1 MERIFDH
8 HHHNKDNAGDHSQS
22 GAQGQQQ
29 GQQGQQKPQ
38 HKEGEMDKFRD
49 YIKKDE
55 EMEQEGGTYG
65 GLM

>member
-8 HHHNKDNAGDHSQS
+8 HHHNKDNAGDQS
-22 GAQGQQQ
+22 GAQGQQ

-38 HKEGEMDKFRD
+38 HKESEMDKFRD